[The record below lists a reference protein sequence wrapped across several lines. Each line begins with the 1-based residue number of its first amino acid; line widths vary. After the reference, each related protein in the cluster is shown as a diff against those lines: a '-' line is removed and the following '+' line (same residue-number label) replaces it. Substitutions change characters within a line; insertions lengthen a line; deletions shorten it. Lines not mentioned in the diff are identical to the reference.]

1 MLGRNKKYREENI
14 MKEITAKKVEAL
26 LNEGKKLNI
35 IDVREVAE
43 VAAGKIQG
51 AVNIPLGL
59 VEFRMNELDKSKE
72 YVMVCRSGGRSG
84 RATQF
89 LESYGFNVI
98 NMTGGMLAWEGEV
111 E

>member
-1 MLGRNKKYREENI
+1 
-14 MKEITAKKVEAL
+14 MKQLTAKEVETL

-35 IDVREVAE
+35 IDVREVDE
-43 VAAGKIQG
+43 VAAGKIPG
-51 AVNIPLGL
+51 AVNITLGL
-59 VEFRMNELDKSKE
+59 VEFRMHELDKSQE
-72 YVMVCRSGGRSG
+72 YILVCRSGARSG

-98 NMTGGMLAWEGEV
+98 NMTGGMLAWEGKV

>member
-1 MLGRNKKYREENI
+1 
-14 MKEITAKKVEAL
+14 MKQMTAKEVETL

-35 IDVREVAE
+35 IDVREVDE
-43 VAAGKIQG
+43 VTDGKIPC

-59 VEFRMNELDKSKE
+59 VEFRMHELDKSNE
-72 YVMVCRSGGRSG
+72 YIVVCRSGGRSG
-84 RATQF
+84 RASQF

-98 NMTGGMLAWEGEV
+98 NMAGGMLTWKGKV